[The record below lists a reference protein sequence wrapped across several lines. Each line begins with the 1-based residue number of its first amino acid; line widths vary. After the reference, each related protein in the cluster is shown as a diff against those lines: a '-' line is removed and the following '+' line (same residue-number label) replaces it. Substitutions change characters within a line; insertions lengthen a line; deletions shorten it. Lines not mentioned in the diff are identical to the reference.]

1 MSDEPTFT
9 DVVYAWHRIMFR
21 LDELDETEA
30 VGMTEDEASA
40 LAAER
45 AALQQELAEVEAQLG
60 HARVSGLRAS
70 HELDRAYDR
79 QRRQMDEEGEEGA

>member
-1 MSDEPTFT
+1 MSDEPTFA

-30 VGMTEDEASA
+30 VGMTEEEANA
-40 LAAER
+40 VAGER
-45 AALQQELAEVEAQLG
+45 SALQQELAQVEERLG
-60 HARVSGLRAS
+60 RAKVQGLRAS

-79 QRRQMDEEGEEGA
+79 QRRAMDEEAEEDE